1 MHRRY
6 PARRSGNAQAHLP
19 SAARISHFFDGLW
32 SGLGQTQAHDSRVFG
47 ASQSPDQGAVY
58 ECAPP
63 IHLGRAGAH
72 TLASRGCQ
80 AGLRVSQVAGVSGSI
95 ARVQSPHQAV
105 SNRDRKSTRLNSSHS
120 QISYAVFCLQ
130 NNDVSPWS
138 MSLHRVAA
146 PPSSTAAGR
155 SAPSAAPAPPA
166 TPMLTDAR
174 DVATPLNTKELRPLR
189 QW

>member
-6 PARRSGNAQAHLP
+6 LARRSGNAQAHLP
-19 SAARISHFFDGLW
+19 SASRISHFFDGLW

-58 ECAPP
+58 ACAPP

-105 SNRDRKSTRLNSSHS
+105 SNRCPRPPGVSEDSQDAGALARHPGPMRAADCHHVLVRFASGVPRLS
-120 QISYAVFCLQ
+120 
-130 NNDVSPWS
+130 
-138 MSLHRVAA
+138 
-146 PPSSTAAGR
+146 
-155 SAPSAAPAPPA
+155 
-166 TPMLTDAR
+166 
-174 DVATPLNTKELRPLR
+174 
-189 QW
+189 